1 MYDYNFPEQLTQER
15 LTLLLLS
22 IVIPTDTSILQDIYK
37 KKKELEIIEYNK
49 GIQDISEQN
58 GWILDG
64 FKNVSRQIQALFPGF
79 IMYNIQD
86 ADAFASPVAIATEEI
101 ITKTHPL
108 TERDV
113 WTGIGGRSSYCCSP
127 LGVDIINYVFEK
139 WYHHNNRFTNDK
151 YKIIY
156 NHSKTYRDF
165 SKRLEDFKR
174 CADLLDNFDLV
185 EYTWPNEHNLVFE
198 TIEELNNE
206 IGIQVNQ
213 YGDIVC

>member
-22 IVIPTDTSILQDIYK
+22 LVIPTDTSILQDIYK
-37 KKKELEIIEYNK
+37 KKKELEIEEYHK
-49 GIQDISEQN
+49 GIQDVSEQN

-64 FKNVSRQIQALFPGF
+64 FKNVSRQIQSLFPGF
-79 IMYNIQD
+79 IMYNIEN
-86 ADAFASPVAIATEEI
+86 AISPEEI
-101 ITKTHPL
+101 ITNTHPL
-108 TERDV
+108 TEYKYIDPYE
-113 WTGIGGRSSYCCSP
+113 GGSFYTSP
-127 LGVDIINYVFEK
+127 SGVDIINFVFEK
-139 WYHHNNRFTNDK
+139 WYQHNNRFTNDK
-151 YKIIY
+151 YNIVY

-165 SKRLEDFKR
+165 SKRLNDFKR
-174 CADLLDNFDLV
+174 CADLLDSFDLV
-185 EYTWPNEHNLVFE
+185 EYKWPNEHNLVFE

>member
-37 KKKELEIIEYNK
+37 KKKELEIIEYHK
-49 GIQDISEQN
+49 GIQDVSEQN

-64 FKNVSRQIQALFPGF
+64 FKNVSRQIQSLFPGF
-79 IMYNIQD
+79 IMYNIEN
-86 ADAFASPVAIATEEI
+86 PIAAEEI

-127 LGVDIINYVFEK
+127 LGVDIINFVFEK
-139 WYHHNNRFTNDK
+139 WYHHNNIFTNDK

-156 NHSKTYRDF
+156 NHSKTYMDF
-165 SKRLEDFKR
+165 SKRLKDFKR
-174 CADLLDNFDLV
+174 CADLLDHFDLV
-185 EYTWPNEHNLVFE
+185 EYKWPNEHNLVFE

-213 YGDIVC
+213 YGDIMC

>member
-1 MYDYNFPEQLTQER
+1 MYDYNFPEGLTQER

-37 KKKELEIIEYNK
+37 KKKELEIIEYHK

-79 IMYNIQD
+79 IMFNIEN
-86 ADAFASPVAIATEEI
+86 AIAPEEI
-101 ITKTHPL
+101 CKETQVL
-108 TERDV
+108 TECEY
-113 WTGIGGRSSYCCSP
+113 IEPYEGRSFTSP
-127 LGVDIINYVFEK
+127 SGVDIINFVFEK

-151 YKIIY
+151 YKIVY

-165 SKRLEDFKR
+165 SKRLKEFKL
-174 CADLLDNFDLV
+174 CAD
-185 EYTWPNEHNLVFE
+185 T
-198 TIEELNNE
+198 LNNSDLEPEQSFPYESIEALNYE
-206 IGIQVNQ
+206 IGIHVNQ

>member
-22 IVIPTDTSILQDIYK
+22 LVIPTDTSILQDIYK
-37 KKKELEIIEYNK
+37 KKKELEIVEYHK
-49 GIQDISEQN
+49 GIQDVSEQN

-64 FKNVSRQIQALFPGF
+64 FKNVFRQIQSLFPGF
-79 IMYNIQD
+79 IMYNIEN
-86 ADAFASPVAIATEEI
+86 AIAPEEI
-101 ITKTHPL
+101 ITNTHPL
-108 TERDV
+108 TECEYRPPY
-113 WTGIGGRSSYCCSP
+113 GERSFYTSP
-127 LGVDIINYVFEK
+127 SGVDIINFVFEK
-139 WYHHNNRFTNDK
+139 WSQHNNKFTTDK

-156 NHSKTYRDF
+156 NHSKTYMDF
-165 SKRLEDFKR
+165 SKRLKDFKR

-185 EYTWPNEHNLVFE
+185 AYKWPNDHNLVFE
-198 TIEELNNE
+198 SIEELNNE

>member
-1 MYDYNFPEQLTQER
+1 MYDYNFPEGLTQER

-22 IVIPTDTSILQDIYK
+22 LIIRTDTSILQDIYK
-37 KKKELEIIEYNK
+37 KKKELEIEEYHRE
-49 GIQDISEQN
+49 IQDISEQN

-79 IMYNIQD
+79 IMYNID
-86 ADAFASPVAIATEEI
+86 NAIAPDGTLEH
-101 ITKTHPL
+101 THPL
-108 TERDV
+108 TECTYIDPYE
-113 WTGIGGRSSYCCSP
+113 GRSFTSP

-156 NHSKTYRDF
+156 NHSKTYMDF
-165 SKRLEDFKR
+165 SKRLKDFKR

-185 EYTWPNEHNLVFE
+185 EYKWPNDHNLVFE
-198 TIEELNNE
+198 SIEELNNE

-213 YGDIVC
+213 YGDIMC

>member
-1 MYDYNFPEQLTQER
+1 MYDYNFPESLTQER

-22 IVIPTDTSILQDIYK
+22 IVIPTDTSILKDIYK

-64 FKNVSRQIQALFPGF
+64 FKNVSRQIQSLFPGF
-79 IMYNIQD
+79 IMYNIEN
-86 ADAFASPVAIATEEI
+86 AIAPEEI
-101 ITKTHPL
+101 CKETRPL
-108 TERDV
+108 TECDV

-151 YKIIY
+151 YKIVY

-165 SKRLEDFKR
+165 SKRLKGFKR
-174 CADLLDNFDLV
+174 CSDLLDHFELIG
-185 EYTWPNEHNLVFE
+185 YSWPNEPNFVYE
-198 TIEELNNE
+198 SIEELNE
-206 IGIQVNQ
+206 DIGIKVNQ